1 MESNLQQI
9 LRGSHVLRFLTTAV
23 LTFVFASVPYTL
35 VHGYAALPAREDR
48 TVLAEMASL
57 YNEDGLDDEES
68 IAKGVTDKE
77 ALPEKDGKSHRLARQ
92 LRSRA
97 SAAEQDVTADM
108 RSLEGGES
116 RLAGLEARLKSEESL
131 ARKIESKAAA
141 SSLPYEDAASRVHDV
156 LRYTLVAEDDRY
168 NEQVQASLQK
178 LAAAGYRVLNFRNA
192 WGGKFYQGINVQL
205 QSPAG
210 IPVELQLHTPQSY
223 AVKQAS
229 HGVYE
234 IRRDPASTPEEV
246 QRATRLS
253 LAYNAQVRQPLGAE
267 QLAWPLAS

>member
-1 MESNLQQI
+1 MESNLQQT

-97 SAAEQDVTADM
+97 LAAERDVTADM
-108 RSLEGGES
+108 RSLEDGES

-156 LRYTLVAEDDRY
+156 LRYTLVATIGTTSRCRLRCRS
-168 NEQVQASLQK
+168 SLQRAIASWTSAMRG
-178 LAAAGYRVLNFRNA
+178 AASSTRASTCSSRVPLGFP
-192 WGGKFYQGINVQL
+192 
-205 QSPAG
+205 S
-210 IPVELQLHTPQSY
+210 SC
-223 AVKQAS
+223 S
-229 HGVYE
+229 C
-234 IRRDPASTPEEV
+234 IRRNRMP
-246 QRATRLS
+246 
-253 LAYNAQVRQPLGAE
+253 
-267 QLAWPLAS
+267 